1 MDWVWERLSEAERQR
16 VAVYGQSIGGA
27 VAISMAAAFPDKVRF
42 MIAENTF
49 LSIPRLIPVVAP
61 ILRPFSSLCHQNWNS
76 AAAIKTAPQRCLF
89 LVGERDELIPPAH
102 MFELQR
108 SAFRARERKLV
119 TFAKG
124 THNDTC
130 IQPGYFD
137 AIADFLYSSPPA
149 MKVEVEEVTD
159 DETVYLMK

>member
-1 MDWVWERLSEAERQR
+1 MDWVWSRLSEAEKQR

-27 VAISMAAAFPDKVRF
+27 VAISMAATFPDKIRYV
-42 MIAENTF
+42 MVENTF

-61 ILRPFSSLCHQNWNS
+61 VLRPFAGLCHQKWNS
-76 AAAIKTAPQRCLF
+76 ASAIKFASQRILF
-89 LVGERDELIPPAH
+89 LVGERDELIPPAQ

-108 SAFRARERKLV
+108 NASRARERKLV
-119 TFAKG
+119 SFAKG

-159 DETVYLMK
+159 DENIQLIK